1 MDDIARY
8 GAYLANEK
16 NASQNTISSY
26 LRDVTQFAEYLQNTQ
41 SCEMCI
47 RDSISAGRI
56 FAATEMTPTPP
67 NAQMGRVSS
76 SLPDQI

>member
-41 SCEMCI
+41 SCGLRLATGDMILQLYVLDAGTRKI
-47 RDSISAGRI
+47 RLFCDKVFGLR
-56 FAATEMTPTPP
+56 
-67 NAQMGRVSS
+67 
-76 SLPDQI
+76 QILL

>member
-26 LRDVTQFAEYLQNTQ
+26 LRDVTQFAEYLQLYVLDAGTRK
-41 SCEMCI
+41 I
-47 RDSISAGRI
+47 RLFCDKVFGLR
-56 FAATEMTPTPP
+56 
-67 NAQMGRVSS
+67 
-76 SLPDQI
+76 QILL

>member
-26 LRDVTQFAEYLQNTQ
+26 LRDVTQFAEYLQNTH
-41 SCEMCI
+41 
-47 RDSISAGRI
+47 RAAD
-56 FAATEMTPTPP
+56 FAWQPE
-67 NAQMGRVSS
+67 
-76 SLPDQI
+76 I

>member
-41 SCEMCI
+41 SCGLRLATGDMIPAICTGC
-47 RDSISAGRI
+47 RD
-56 FAATEMTPTPP
+56 TENPP
-67 NAQMGRVSS
+67 
-76 SLPDQI
+76 LL